1 MFTIYLCNDC
11 NIIGLTPEHSKRNMY
26 NWLEMTVLRFS
37 GPGTQVV
44 VKDLNG
50 HHEPGLFH
58 HLQSHE
64 LHQIEAY
71 LSSLSVW
78 QTNLIAHK
86 ISFGKYF
93 VIVSSEGGLC
103 LIIHKIIGPFQG

>member
-1 MFTIYLCNDC
+1 MAITNQAYFIDC
-11 NIIGLTPEHSKRNMY
+11 NYMS
-26 NWLEMTVLRFS
+26 S
-37 GPGTQVV
+37 
-44 VKDLNG
+44 
-50 HHEPGLFH
+50 
-58 HLQSHE
+58 
-64 LHQIEAY
+64 EAY